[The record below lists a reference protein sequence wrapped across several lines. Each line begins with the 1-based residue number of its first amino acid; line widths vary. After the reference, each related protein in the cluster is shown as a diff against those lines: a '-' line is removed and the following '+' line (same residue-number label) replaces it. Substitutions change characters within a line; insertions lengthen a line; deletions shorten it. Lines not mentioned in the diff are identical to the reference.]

1 MSRRAGVIV
10 KSTATLLYL
19 ITLYLLLFQFTIEG
33 VELFVTL
40 LISYMFIGLSLVGL
54 MVSKGMVPV
63 WFSWIG
69 ALVSL
74 VVFGYSIEGYMTM
87 KLCLGAAFLMAASM
101 ALRWPGNLISDGI
114 AIVIL
119 MVFQRT
125 SSLLGETLLVK
136 TPPHIDLSAEVA
148 LIAIFSATAVVV
160 SLVQL
165 LSQRLSEAENTVS
178 HLDVTID
185 RLSEFNQ
192 DLQRYARMADE
203 EAITK
208 ERNRISREIHDISGY
223 IFTNLIALMDAAIS
237 MGGRNPEAL
246 MELHLAARAQAKEGL
261 QETRRAL
268 RELRASDSHRDRGI
282 AAIYKIK
289 TVFERVTGIT
299 VTIETGNLP
308 PHFNDEIDM
317 AIYRVVQEAL
327 TNAMRHGRAKTVT
340 VQFWIVQNTLE
351 LCVQDDGV
359 GAKEIAKGIGLSGM
373 EERVGHL
380 GGTIRATNAP
390 EGGFRLV
397 VAIPLPASLVP
408 GTVPEPVAPMEGT
421 DGN

>member
-397 VAIPLPASLVP
+397 VVIPLPPSLVP